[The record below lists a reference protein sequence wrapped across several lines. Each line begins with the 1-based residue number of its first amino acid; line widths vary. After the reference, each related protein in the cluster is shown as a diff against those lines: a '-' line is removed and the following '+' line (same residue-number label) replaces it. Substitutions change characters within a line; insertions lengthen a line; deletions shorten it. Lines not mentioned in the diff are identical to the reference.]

1 MRFAPFVLAATAAH
15 GVLAIPSRPS
25 GRGFQ
30 CGAPEPHAEHIR
42 ISEKFAAQEAAAAA
56 AGSFAAEAVTT
67 IDTYFHVVASSTALS
82 DGYLT
87 VSDLPCHNK
96 YQADAQTDKSRT
108 T

>member
-1 MRFAPFVLAATAAH
+1 MRFTPFALAVTAAQ

-30 CGAPEPHAEHIR
+30 CGAPEPHAEHIK

-56 AGSFAAEAVTT
+56 AGKFAIEAVTT
-67 IDTYFHVVASSTALS
+67 VDTYFHVVASSTSLS

-87 VSDLPCHNK
+87 VSGVAP
-96 YQADAQTDKSRT
+96 AST
-108 T
+108 